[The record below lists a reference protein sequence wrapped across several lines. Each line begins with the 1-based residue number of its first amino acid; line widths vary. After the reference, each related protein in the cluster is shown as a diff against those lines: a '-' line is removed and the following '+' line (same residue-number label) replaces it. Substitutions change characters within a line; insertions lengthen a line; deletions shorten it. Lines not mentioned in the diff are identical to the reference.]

1 MRPLLALL
9 YFASPAFAVEPIF
22 KAGFAERDITPD
34 LGMEAPGGYGK
45 AYHKKLHDPCKVR
58 AAVFD
63 DGTSVVA
70 LVGVD
75 TLAIHRVTVQA
86 ARKVITAKTGIPE
99 SAILMGAS
107 HSHAAGPASMILPKE
122 YDHASDEVR
131 TLAYEKSSCADPK
144 YLEKLE
150 AALADAVIAAHAA
163 RIPVSAGIG
172 RGKAEGVAFNRRF
185 KMRNGST
192 FTHPGQGNPDIVEP
206 AGPTDSE
213 VGVIGAWDADGK
225 LLGCVVNFAC
235 HATTGPGGISADYIY
250 YVEKVLQGYF
260 GKDCV
265 VVFLNG
271 ASGDI
276 TQVDNRNPT
285 KQPTGDEWAQR
296 VGGSV
301 GAEALKVLLTGE
313 RGSLAPVAAKS
324 ELLTLKRRVPTEEK
338 VKAAWQLVRQEPA
351 KADPSEW
358 TFAKETVLLD
368 AKLKAAPTA
377 EAEVQAIQVGPAVFL
392 TTPAEYFCQFGL
404 DQKAKSGFPFTFPVS
419 LANGCVGYVPTED
432 AFGPTGGGYE
442 ARLTSYSNL
451 EITAGNT
458 LRDKGIALAK
468 AFKPG
473 VLPSRPKPNPFAK
486 PWAYGYNKPE
496 VK

>member
-1 MRPLLALL
+1 MRPLLSLL
-9 YFASPAFAVEPIF
+9 LLASPGFAAEPSF

-63 DGTSVVA
+63 DGTATVA

-86 ARKVITAKTGIPE
+86 ARKSIAAKTGIPE
-99 SAILMGAS
+99 SAILIAAS

-122 YDHASDEVR
+122 YDHASDEVKS
-131 TLAYEKSSCADPK
+131 LAYEKSSCADPK

-150 AALADAVIAAHAA
+150 TALAEAAIAAHAA
-163 RIPVSAGIG
+163 RVPATAGVG

-185 KMRNGST
+185 KMRDGGT

-206 AGPTDSE
+206 AGPTDPE
-213 VGVIGAWDADGK
+213 VGVIGAWNAEGK

-235 HATTGPGGISADYIY
+235 HATTGPGGISADYVY
-250 YVEKVLQGYF
+250 YLEKVLHGYF
-260 GKDCV
+260 GKECG

-276 TQVDNRNPT
+276 TQVDNRNPS

-301 GAEALKVLLTGE
+301 GAEALKALLTMD
-313 RGSLAPVAAKS
+313 RGSLAPLAAKS
-324 ELLTLKRRVPTEEK
+324 ELLRIKRRVPTEER
-338 VKAAWQLVRQEPA
+338 VNAAWKLVRQEPA
-351 KADPSEW
+351 KVGLSEW

-368 AKLKAAPTA
+368 AKLKASPTA
-377 EAEVQAIQVGPAVFL
+377 EAEVQAIQVGPAVYL
-392 TTPAEYFCQFGL
+392 TTPAEYFCQYGL
-404 DQKAKSGFPFTFPVS
+404 DQKARSGFPFTFPVS

-432 AFGPTGGGYE
+432 AFGPNGGGYE
-442 ARLTSYSNL
+442 TRLTSYSNL
-451 EITAGNT
+451 EIAAGNA
-458 LRDKGIALAK
+458 LRDRGIALAK
-468 AFKPG
+468 QFQPG
-473 VLPSRPKPNPFAK
+473 PIPTRPKPLPFAK
-486 PWAYGYNKPE
+486 PWAYGNNKPE
-496 VK
+496 VR